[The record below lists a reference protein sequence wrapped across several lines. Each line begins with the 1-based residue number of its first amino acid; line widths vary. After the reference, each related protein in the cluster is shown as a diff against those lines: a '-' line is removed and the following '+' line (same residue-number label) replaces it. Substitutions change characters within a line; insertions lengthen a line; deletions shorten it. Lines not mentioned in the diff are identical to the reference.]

1 MQRFFASSTFAKTTL
16 RKIPTP
22 IRSLSIDHH
31 PKPHPSIGPII
42 LPTDPD
48 PDPSDADPT
57 DRTVDEFSADVERV
71 YRLLRR
77 FHTRL
82 PQLELA
88 LSGSGV
94 SVRPGLVERVLS
106 RCGDSGNLGFSFFS
120 WASKQPGYRPST
132 AIYKS
137 TVRMLG
143 KMRQFNAAWGFV
155 DDLRREK
162 PELITPEIFVVLMR
176 RFASARMVDKA
187 IDLLDEMPKY
197 GCETDERVF
206 GCLLDALCK
215 NGSVREAS
223 KLYEDMRERF
233 PPRLK
238 HFTSLLYGWCRAG
251 KLIEAKVVL
260 ARIREAGLEPDVVV
274 YNNLLGGYAAAGEM
288 EKAFELLKE
297 MLKTKNCVPNAVS
310 YTVLIQ
316 ALCGGDRTD
325 EAMRVFVEMRRDGC
339 VADVVT
345 YNALITGFCRQGK
358 IRRGYEILEGMIQQ
372 GLFPNPAS
380 YFPIMAAH
388 EKNEELEECLEL
400 VSEIAKA
407 GFCVPDLSIYNTV
420 IRLACKLGELE
431 AAAKLWNDIESSRLS
446 PSIDSYVIII
456 NGFLAQGAL
465 IEACSYFREMVAQ
478 GLCKTSHYGLV
489 KVMLNSLLRAEKL
502 ELAKEMWDAMANR
515 GCEPNVN
522 VWTIW
527 LHALFTC
534 GHVKDA
540 CRYCM
545 EMMERGVMPQP
556 DTFAKLMKG
565 LKKLYN
571 RHIAVE
577 VTEKVKEMAAER
589 GTSFKIYK
597 RRGEK
602 DLADKL
608 KAKAKKGRT
617 KRP

>member
-1 MQRFFASSTFAKTTL
+1 MQRFFASTTFAKTTL

-48 PDPSDADPT
+48 PSDADPT
-57 DRTVDEFSADVERV
+57 DRIVDEFSADVERI

-137 TVRMLG
+137 TVKMLG
-143 KMRQFNAAWGFV
+143 KMRQFNAAWGLV

-197 GCETDERVF
+197 GCEADERVF

-223 KLYEDMRERF
+223 KLYEDMRERI
-233 PPRLK
+233 
-238 HFTSLLYGWCRAG
+238 C
-251 KLIEAKVVL
+251 
-260 ARIREAGLEPDVVV
+260 EAGLELDVVV
-274 YNNLLGGYAAAGEM
+274 YNNLLGGYAVAGEM

-297 MLKTKNCVPNAVS
+297 MSKTKNCAPNAIS

-316 ALCGGDRTD
+316 ALCGADRTD
-325 EAMRVFVEMRRDGC
+325 EAMR
-339 VADVVT
+339 
-345 YNALITGFCRQGK
+345 GK
-358 IRRGYEILEGMIQQ
+358 IRRGYKILEGMIQQ

-400 VSEIAKA
+400 E

-489 KVMLNSLLRAEKL
+489 KTMLNSLLRAEKL
-502 ELAKEMWDAMANR
+502 ELAREMWDAMANR

-527 LHALFTC
+527 LHALFAC
-534 GHVKDA
+534 GHVKEA
-540 CRYCM
+540 CGYCM
-545 EMMERGVMPQP
+545 EMMDRGVMPQP